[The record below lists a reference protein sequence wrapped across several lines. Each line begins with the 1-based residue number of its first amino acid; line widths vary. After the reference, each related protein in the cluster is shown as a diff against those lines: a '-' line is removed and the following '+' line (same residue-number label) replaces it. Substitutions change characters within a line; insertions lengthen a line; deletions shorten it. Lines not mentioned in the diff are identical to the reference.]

1 MPSKEEPKTGAPE
14 WMCTFSD
21 MMSLLLCF
29 FVLLFALSTIEEKK
43 FVQTIGF
50 IKGAFGRVP
59 NLFNMS
65 FIPPV
70 NVTPTDAQPTM
81 DVREIERAMEV
92 IARKVREKLVAV
104 EQTREVQIRG
114 VDEGFRFEICGDLL
128 FRPGSA
134 EISDASAQAVLA
146 PITEILAE
154 FDERVWVTDHW
165 EYRNR
170 VRIEGHT
177 DSLWNEGQPHFYK
190 DNFDLAAAR
199 AYNVL
204 EYMEK
209 NPNPALQIAHD
220 RLSYQSLGPNHPAAS
235 NDTPEGRQQ
244 NRRVSII
251 LLEGFESESLEGKLD
266 VPEDPPSE
274 APIDDVMPSF

>member
-1 MPSKEEPKTGAPE
+1 MPQKDEPKAGAPE

-59 NLFNMS
+59 NMFNMS
-65 FIPPV
+65 FIPPI

-81 DVREIERAMEV
+81 DVRKIERAMDA
-92 IARKVREKLVAV
+92 IAENFKEKLVAV
-104 EQTREVQIRG
+104 EQTREVLIRG
-114 VDEGFRFEICGDLL
+114 VEEGFRFEIRGDLL

-134 EISDASAQAVLA
+134 EISDASAKVILD
-146 PITEILAE
+146 PLSEVLAE
-154 FDERVWVTDHW
+154 FT
-165 EYRNR
+165 NR

-177 DSLWNEGQPHFYK
+177 DNVWDEGQPHFYE

-204 EYMEK
+204 HYMEE
-209 NPNPALQIAHD
+209 NPNPALRIAHD
-220 RLSYQSLGPNHPAAS
+220 RLSFQSLGPNHPAAS

-251 LLEGFESESLEGKLD
+251 LLESFKSGSLEGKLD
-266 VPEDPPSE
+266 IPENPPSE
-274 APIDDVMPSF
+274 APIGDVMPSF